1 MSKKL
6 TKKLTLKKEKLTQ
19 LNSEEMK
26 SVKAGKELVTSVVDC
41 SHWTCTAGSSRST
54 NLCVCPIG

>member
-6 TKKLTLKKEKLTQ
+6 TKKLTLKKEKLSQ

-26 SVKAGKELVTSVVDC
+26 SLKAGKQAFTSIADC
-41 SHWTCTAGSSRST
+41 THWTCTAGSSRSS
-54 NLCVCPIG
+54 NLCVCPA